1 MNATTDWTSA
11 LAILVAGLA
20 LGALFVFFFNKR
32 KTRVIGD
39 DATLARKDLEAKRD
53 ALIQRLRD
61 LDETA
66 SADER
71 VRLEKETA
79 AVLRELDEAPAVTP
93 AITSA
98 PATPAAAS
106 LAMSPTTKG
115 FFWGAGSFA
124 ALAGLLYFVMQV
136 AQPRQEGDTVTGN
149 LPTQQQ
155 QGGAATQAQVNPALL
170 QLEAAVK
177 SDPENLQLR
186 NDLAR
191 AYLDA
196 DQLMNVFEQTK
207 FVLAKAPQDSRALTY
222 QAFVRM
228 NMGDTTAAEQMLRQ
242 ASKSDPKNLDAWVA
256 LAWLFMQQDKKTE
269 AEAMIAEAAKQSPG
283 DKAQLEDV
291 FRQMQQQAAQPDGGV
306 PQQADAGGQL
316 PAGHPPIDGAAP
328 AASGMTPAPATAAA
342 GPSVTVTLDL
352 DPSARGKNGVLF
364 VMARNA
370 MGGPPVAVKRL
381 QVARFPVTFTLGQA
395 DSMMGQPFPANF
407 RLEARLDADGNAMT
421 KTPND
426 PTAMQD
432 GVTPGATVRLALK

>member
-1 MNATTDWTSA
+1 MNAPTTDWTSA

-79 AVLRELDEAPAVTP
+79 AVLRELDESPVV
-93 AITSA
+93 TSA
-98 PATPAAAS
+98 PVTPTAAS

-115 FFWGAGSFA
+115 FLWGAGSFA
-124 ALAGLLYFVMQV
+124 ALAGLMYFVMQV
-136 AQPRQEGDTVTGN
+136 AQPRQEGDMLTGN

-155 QGGAATQAQVNPALL
+155 QGAAAAQQQANPALL

-228 NMGDTTAAEQMLRQ
+228 NMGDTTAAEQMLHQ

-256 LAWLFMQQDKKTE
+256 LAWLYMQQDKKSE

-291 FRQMQQQAAQPDGGV
+291 FRQMQQQAAQPGGA
-306 PQQADAGGQL
+306 PQQADGGEL

-328 AASGMTPAPATAAA
+328 AAPSGMAPAPATAA

-352 DPSARGKNGVLF
+352 DPAAHGKNGVLF

-381 QVARFPVTFTLGQA
+381 QVAQFPVTFTLGQA

-407 RLEARLDADGNAMT
+407 RLEARLDADGNPMT

>member
-1 MNATTDWTSA
+1 MNAPTTDWGSA

-79 AVLRELDEAPAVTP
+79 AVLRELDQSPVV
-93 AITSA
+93 TSA
-98 PATPAAAS
+98 PVTPTAAS

-115 FFWGAGSFA
+115 FLWGAGSFA
-124 ALAGLLYFVMQV
+124 ALAALIYFVMQV
-136 AQPRQEGDTVTGN
+136 AQPRQEGETLTGN

-155 QGGAATQAQVNPALL
+155 QPQGAAPQQANPALL

-177 SDPENLQLR
+177 ADPENLQLR

-191 AYLDA
+191 AYLDS

-207 FVLAKAPQDSRALTY
+207 FVLAKSPQDSRALTY

-228 NMGDTTAAEQMLRQ
+228 NMGDSAAAEQMLQQ

-256 LAWLFMQQDKKTE
+256 LAWLYMQTDKPRQ
-269 AEAMIAEAAKQSPG
+269 AEAMIAEAAKQSPS
-283 DKAQLEDV
+283 DKAQLEEV
-291 FRQMQQQAAQPDGGV
+291 FRQMEQQAAQGRGA
-306 PQQADAGGQL
+306 PQQAAAGDL
-316 PAGHPPIDGAAP
+316 PAGHPPVGSDPSAP
-328 AASGMTPAPATAAA
+328 APSAMPSAPSAG
-342 GPSVTVTLDL
+342 GPSVTITLDL
-352 DPSARGKNGVLF
+352 APSARGKNGVLF
-364 VMARNA
+364 VMARNPT
-370 MGGPPVAVKRL
+370 GGPPVAVKRL
-381 QVARFPVTFTLGQA
+381 QVAQFPVTFTLGQA

-407 RLEARLDADGNAMT
+407 RLEARLDADGNPLT

-426 PTAMQD
+426 PAAMQD

>member
-1 MNATTDWTSA
+1 MNAPTTDWTSA

-32 KTRVIGD
+32 RTRVIGD

-79 AVLRELDEAPAVTP
+79 AVLRELDESPVVTSAHVTP
-93 AITSA
+93 T
-98 PATPAAAS
+98 AAS

-115 FFWGAGSFA
+115 FLWGAGSFA
-124 ALAGLLYFVMQV
+124 ALGGLLYFVMQV
-136 AQPRQEGDTVTGN
+136 AQPRLEGDTLTGN

-155 QGGAATQAQVNPALL
+155 QGAAPTQQQANPALL

-207 FVLAKAPQDSRALTY
+207 FVLARAPQDSRALTY

-228 NMGDTTAAEQMLRQ
+228 NMGDTTAAEQMLHQ

-256 LAWLFMQQDKKTE
+256 LAWLYMQQDKKSE
-269 AEAMIAEAAKQSPG
+269 AAAMIAEAAKQSPG

-291 FRQMQQQAAQPDGGV
+291 FRQMQQQAAQPDGAT
-306 PQQADAGGQL
+306 QRADAGGEL

-328 AASGMTPAPATAAA
+328 APSGMSPAPAAV

-364 VMARNA
+364 VMARNP

-381 QVARFPVTFTLGQA
+381 QVAQFPVTFTLGQA

-432 GVTPGATVRLALK
+432 GVKPGATVRLALK

>member
-1 MNATTDWTSA
+1 MNAATTDWTSA

-32 KTRVIGD
+32 RTRVLGD

-79 AVLRELDEAPAVTP
+79 AVLRELDRSPHVT
-93 AITSA
+93 ATH
-98 PATPAAAS
+98 ATPSSQSS

-124 ALAGLLYFVMQV
+124 ALAALVYFVMQV
-136 AQPRQEGDTVTGN
+136 AQPRQEGDTLTGN

-155 QGGAATQAQVNPALL
+155 QQQQAATQQQANPALL

-207 FVLAKAPQDSRALTY
+207 FVLAKAPHDSRALTY

-228 NMGDTTAAEQMLRQ
+228 NMGDTAAAEQMLHE
-242 ASKSDPKNLDAWVA
+242 ASKSDPRNLDAWVA
-256 LAWLFMQQDKKTE
+256 LAWLYMQQEKPKE
-269 AEAMIAEAAKQSPG
+269 AEAAIAEAAKQSPG
-283 DKAQLEDV
+283 DRAQLQEV
-291 FRQMQQQAAQPDGGV
+291 FRQMQQQAAQANAPQSGA
-306 PQQADAGGQL
+306 PQQAAGGDL
-316 PAGHPPIDGAAP
+316 PAGHPPIDGA
-328 AASGMTPAPATAAA
+328 GTPATPATPTPAAA

-352 DPSARGKNGVLF
+352 DPAARGKNGVLF
-364 VMARNA
+364 VMARNPQ
-370 MGGPPVAVKRL
+370 GGPPVAVKRL
-381 QVARFPVTFTLGQA
+381 QVAQFPVTFTLGQA
-395 DSMMGQPFPANF
+395 DSMMGQPFPASF
-407 RLEARLDADGNAMT
+407 RLEARLDADGNPLT

-432 GVTPGATVRLALK
+432 GVAPGATVRLALK

>member
-1 MNATTDWTSA
+1 MNAPTTDWTSA

-79 AVLRELDEAPAVTP
+79 AVLRELDAAPAGTG
-93 AITSA
+93 A
-98 PATPAAAS
+98 PATLAAAS

-115 FFWGAGSFA
+115 FLWGAGSFA

-136 AQPRQEGDTVTGN
+136 AQPRQEGDTLTGN

-155 QGGAATQAQVNPALL
+155 QGAAAAAQQQANPALL

-207 FVLAKAPQDSRALTY
+207 FVLAKAPRDSRALTY

-228 NMGDTTAAEQMLRQ
+228 NMGDTAAAEQMLHQ
-242 ASKSDPKNLDAWVA
+242 AAKSDPKNLDAWVA
-256 LAWLFMQQDKKTE
+256 LAWLYMQQDRKSE
-269 AEAMIAEAAKQSPG
+269 AAEMIAEAAKQSPG

-291 FRQMQQQAAQPDGGV
+291 FRQMQQQAAQPDAA
-306 PQQADAGGQL
+306 PQTASAGEL
-316 PAGHPPIDGAAP
+316 PAGHPPVNGAAP
-328 AASGMTPAPATAAA
+328 APSGMTPAPATAAA

-352 DPSARGKNGVLF
+352 DPAARGKNGVLF

-381 QVARFPVTFTLGQA
+381 QVAQFPVTFTLGQA